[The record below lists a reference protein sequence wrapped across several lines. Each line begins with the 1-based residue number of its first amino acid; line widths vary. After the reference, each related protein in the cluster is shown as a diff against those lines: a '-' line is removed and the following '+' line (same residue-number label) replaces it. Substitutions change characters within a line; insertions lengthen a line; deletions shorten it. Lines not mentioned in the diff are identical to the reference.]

1 MGKVRAHVHL
11 LDTPAMQKMVRTIEE
26 STRAN
31 KAGVARF
38 IEPAQGSPL
47 SRATNRRH
55 HIVFGR
61 RGSGKSSLLRKAA
74 AELTIDRRPIAYVDL
89 EPFKGHTYPDV
100 LLSVLITTFREFA
113 RWLSNAGRA
122 PASRTS
128 FWRRLFGSAPK
139 RGPLDK
145 VATAKL
151 VAELEAQ
158 VKELEDLLHS
168 ADEAQFKRTQTEK
181 EEASASDNASADAKI
196 GAKAGVAEVSLGAST
211 KAARSRKAATSTELT
226 EEYKRRKIDFLLRH
240 IINYQRIF
248 ADLGELS
255 GGDAF
260 LILDDL
266 YHIQRE
272 DQPDLIDYF
281 HRIAKNNQLWI
292 KIGTIRHRTEWYRHG
307 NPPTGMKLG
316 DDADEID
323 LDLTLE
329 KYALTKEFLFAVLGA
344 FAKDAGVVV
353 DEIMA
358 EGARDR
364 LVLASGGVARDFLT
378 IFRRAIEIARE
389 RPPDHSRG
397 SKIGAEDVNR
407 ASGDHDQTKR
417 DELRRDITGE
427 SNEIEAALGQI
438 VGFCTEKALS
448 NCFLVEKDRHEQY
461 IKLIA
466 ELVDMRLIHLV
477 RSRTSVGHRKGKAY
491 VAYMLDLSQYTGE
504 RKKQNIAMVEF
515 WTSDGEDQMR
525 AVKNIYDPERRSTA
539 EGDDAPDDRPAA
551 LAAPKQNEPAA
562 EANTG
567 GEQLPL
573 FGE

>member
-1 MGKVRAHVHL
+1 MAKARSDVHL
-11 LDTPAMQKMVRTIEE
+11 LDTPEMHNMLRTIEE

-47 SRATNRRH
+47 RRATSKRH
-55 HIVFGR
+55 HVVFGR

-74 AELTIDRRPIAYVDL
+74 AELTIDRRPIAFVDL

-113 RWLSNAGRA
+113 RWLKEAGRA
-122 PASRTS
+122 PASKTS
-128 FWRRLFGSAPK
+128 FWRRLFGTRPK
-139 RGPLDK
+139 RPPLDK
-145 VATAKL
+145 AATDTL
-151 VAELEAQ
+151 VVQLEAQ
-158 VKELEDLLHS
+158 VKELQDLLHS
-168 ADEAQFKRTQTEK
+168 ADEAHVKKTQTENQ
-181 EEASASDNASADAKI
+181 EASHSGSASVDAKI
-196 GAKAGVAEVSLGAST
+196 GGKAGPVEASVGGSYKAGRSS
-211 KAARSRKAATSTELT
+211 KAAASTELT

-240 IINYQRIF
+240 ILDYQQIF
-248 ADLGELS
+248 HDLGELS

-266 YHIQRE
+266 YHIQKQ

-307 NPPTGMKLG
+307 DPPTGMKLG

-329 KYALTKEFLFAVLGA
+329 KYGLTKEFLFAVLGA
-344 FAKDAGVVV
+344 FAKDAKV
-353 DEIMA
+353 DLEAILA
-358 EGARDR
+358 EGSRDR

-378 IFRRAIEIARE
+378 IFRRAVDIARE
-389 RPPDHSRG
+389 RPPDHIRG

-417 DELRRDITGE
+417 DELRRDTTGE
-427 SNEIEAALGQI
+427 SNEIEAALGRI
-438 VGFCTEKALS
+438 VAFCTGKAAS

-461 IKLIA
+461 IQLIA

-477 RSRTSVGHRKGKAY
+477 RSRTSVGHRKGKSY

-504 RKKQNIAMVEF
+504 RKKQNIAMVPF
-515 WTSDGEDQMR
+515 WTSEGEDQMR
-525 AVKNIYDPERRSTA
+525 HVKNIYDPERGGTA
-539 EGDDAPDDRPAA
+539 NSAEADDAHGG
-551 LAAPKQNEPAA
+551 A
-562 EANTG
+562 EAEDVAEDNVTVD
-567 GEQLPL
+567 ETAT
-573 FGE
+573 E

>member
-1 MGKVRAHVHL
+1 MGKLRTEVHL
-11 LDTPAMQKMVRTIEE
+11 LDTQAMQKLVRTIEE
-26 STRAN
+26 SIRAN

-47 SRATNRRH
+47 RRATSKRH

-74 AELTIDRRPIAYVDL
+74 AEMTIDRRPIAFVDL

-100 LLSVLITTFREFA
+100 LLSVLITTFRAFA
-113 RWLSNAGRA
+113 MWLKEAGRA
-122 PASRTS
+122 PANKT
-128 FWRRLFGSAPK
+128 FWKRLFGTTPK
-139 RGPLDK
+139 RAPLDK
-145 VATAKL
+145 AATEKL
-151 VAELEAQ
+151 VRELEGQ
-158 VKELEDLLHS
+158 VKELEELLHS
-168 ADEAQFKRTQTEK
+168 ADEAHVKKIQTERA
-181 EEASASDNASADAKI
+181 EASQADAASAGVKL
-196 GAKAGVAEVSLGAST
+196 GAKAGHVEASLGAST
-211 KAARSRKAATSTELT
+211 KSERASRASTGTELT

-240 IINYQRIF
+240 IMDYQRIF
-248 ADLGELS
+248 HDLGELS

-266 YHIQRE
+266 YHIKRE

-329 KYALTKEFLFAVLGA
+329 KYALTKQFLFDVLGA
-344 FAKDAGVVV
+344 FAEECGVGI
-353 DEIMA
+353 DKIMA

-378 IFRRAIEIARE
+378 IFRRAVEIARE
-389 RPPDHSRG
+389 RPPDHVRG

-427 SNEIEAALGQI
+427 SNEIEAALARI
-438 VGFCTEKALS
+438 VTFCTEKALS

-504 RKKQNIAMVEF
+504 RKKQNVAMVEF
-515 WTSDGEDQMR
+515 WTSEGEDQMR
-525 AVKNIYDPERRSTA
+525 AVKNIYDPERRSSS
-539 EGDDAPDDRPAA
+539 ENGDASDELSGADETG
-551 LAAPKQNEPAA
+551 AAPLEMDAVPNEASAMPRD
-562 EANTG
+562 G
-567 GEQLPL
+567 V
-573 FGE
+573 